1 MFDHCLTPSAWWCR
15 HPQYV
20 WPPGRGCPAGTS
32 GCPSCPPPCQC
43 PRPHGRTCGRP
54 RRKSPETRPRPR
66 TSRHGPQGQWWIPLW
81 FLRCRMVSTPFKGK
95 TCGQNYQRKMRKWK
109 GAVLSMG
116 NLDISTPTYK
126 YFVHSGTFDPRP
138 SCIERKHEGWQSD
151 GPCSNP
157 SFAPEFACAPGRQW
171 HTRSLQPQC
180 PARAQYASWIVHDA
194 SCLFQMVPFNG
205 IRIPPISGSLYHGI
219 TWSREEHLHLCLRE
233 SMLQQPLYW
242 TPTVGLP

>member
-1 MFDHCLTPSAWWCR
+1 MDVHPTKNCIYRYWPIPKSCFKCIELITLNCVSMYPGKDHFPRRSLTMFDHCLTPSAWWCR

-43 PRPHGRTCGRP
+43 PRPHGRTWGRP

-95 TCGQNYQRKMRKWK
+95 TWGQNYQRKMRKWK

-126 YFVHSGTFDPRP
+126 YFVHSGTFDPKK
-138 SCIERKHEGWQSD
+138 IMHRKK
-151 GPCSNP
+151 
-157 SFAPEFACAPGRQW
+157 
-171 HTRSLQPQC
+171 TRGLTEWWSL
-180 PARAQYASWIVHDA
+180 
-194 SCLFQMVPFNG
+194 
-205 IRIPPISGSLYHGI
+205 
-219 TWSREEHLHLCLRE
+219 
-233 SMLQQPLYW
+233 
-242 TPTVGLP
+242 